1 MDSRVLQMLSSRA
14 SGMPVGSG
22 MMTPL
27 VVPRKKRVKKRV
39 KGKKG

>member
-1 MDSRVLQMLSSRA
+1 MDSRVLEMLASRV

-27 VVPRKKRVKKRV
+27 VVPRKKRKKRV
-39 KGKKG
+39 KVKKG